1 MKLEKVMKP
10 INIKGFE
17 HYLINEAGTVYSTLS
32 SRKSLLKEP
41 KVLKQYPNKNVGYMQ
56 VVLQNSNL
64 GLKAKCFYVHRLVA
78 LTYIPNPENKPQV
91 NHIIPNKTLNGVWNL
106 EWVTNRENS
115 LHIYNSG
122 YVTET
127 QYKKLHLDTE
137 LVNKGLNHYQIHNNI
152 NELKKIWNCND
163 ATIRKIFRDNK
174 IPLISDRLYRKIN
187 NNMLTILENEVI
199 EFMKVKGH
207 SHKHNM
213 TKFKSAMKTKHNIS
227 VGYGIIMNIKKYVK
241 KNSI

>member
-1 MKLEKVMKP
+1 MKP
-10 INIKGFE
+10 INIDGYN
-17 HYLINEAGTVYSTLS
+17 HYLIDESGNVYNTLTNQGN
-32 SRKSLLKEP
+32 LLSAP
-41 KVLKQYPNKNVGYMQ
+41 KKLKQWPNKIVGYMQ
-56 VVLQNSNL
+56 IVLQNKTN
-64 GLKAKCFYVHRLVA
+64 KPKCFYVHRLVA

-106 EWVTNRENS
+106 EWVTGKENQ

-122 YVTET
+122 YVTES

-137 LVNKGLNHYQIHNNI
+137 LVNKGINQYQIHYNL
-152 NELKKIWNCND
+152 NELKKIWNCNA

-174 IPLISDRLYRKIN
+174 IPLISDGLYRKIN

-199 EFMKVKGH
+199 EFMKIKGH

-213 TKFKSAMKTKHNIS
+213 LQFKSDMKTKHNIS
-227 VGYGIIMNIKKYVK
+227 VGLGIIQNIKKYVK
-241 KNSI
+241 VNK